1 MNGVDCGYRYVNDW
15 VQAYMIFS
23 GKIITD
29 HFLWTLFV
37 TLVVNSWSLLPVG
50 VTYTQIACL
59 LLVACSSLTLAK
71 LSVWMLKIT
80 LGWPDTLGFS
90 ESSNSLVP
98 FTIGTDDSNS

>member
-50 VTYTQIACL
+50 VTYTQIARL

-71 LSVWMLKIT
+71 LSVCMLKIT
-80 LGWPDTLGFS
+80 LAWPDTLGFS
-90 ESSNSLVP
+90 
-98 FTIGTDDSNS
+98 DCW